1 MNRYKRLYL
10 CISDLLYIQDINV
23 YKHMTLC
30 PTRQPDGAR
39 SPGQALPPH
48 PAPEPCATVYPHC
61 LLNVH
66 PPGHV
71 VWRQPP
77 PLLAALTTPPPPRAG
92 WPARPPQQSS
102 THGII
107 LTRSARGPA
116 MHAQLSAVQP
126 PPPPPGRPAGRPAG
140 HPPSSFCCCPDHLST
155 MNFRPAIE
163 KHTYMHA

>member
-1 MNRYKRLYL
+1 MHICIIICTYMNRYKRLYL

-39 SPGQALPPH
+39 SPGQALPPP

-66 PPGHV
+66 PPGHG

-77 PLLAALTTPPPPRAG
+77 PLLAALTTTPPGPRGPAG

-102 THGII
+102 TQGII

-116 MHAQLSAVQP
+116 MHWHAQLSAVQP
-126 PPPPPGRPAGRPAG
+126 PTPRPPPQLLQLP
-140 HPPSSFCCCPDHLST
+140 
-155 MNFRPAIE
+155 
-163 KHTYMHA
+163 